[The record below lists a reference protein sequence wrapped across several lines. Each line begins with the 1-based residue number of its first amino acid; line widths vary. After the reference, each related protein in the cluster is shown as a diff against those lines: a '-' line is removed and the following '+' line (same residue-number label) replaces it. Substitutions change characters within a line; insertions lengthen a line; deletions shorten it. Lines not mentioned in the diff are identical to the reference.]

1 MSGANYHEQKDEKGE
16 ELQESKDLVFHS
28 KSPSDTL
35 RLGRR
40 IGRLL
45 HQGDVVALVGELGT
59 GKTQL
64 IKGLASGIGVRRVHY
79 LTSPSFV
86 LVNEYTG
93 KIPFYHIDLFRLGG
107 EKEAQGLG
115 LEEYFQ
121 GKGVTVIEWA
131 DRIPSLLPGELLWI
145 YLYYTGKQTRSIE
158 LIPKGKRYEELLRKC
173 GVENV
178 K

>member
-1 MSGANYHEQKDEKGE
+1 M
-16 ELQESKDLVFHS
+16 VFQS
-28 KSPSDTL
+28 KSPSDTT

-40 IGRLL
+40 IGKLL
-45 HQGDVVALVGELGT
+45 RQGDVVALVGELGA

-86 LVNEYTG
+86 LINEYTG
-93 KIPFYHIDLFRLGG
+93 KIPFYHIDLFRLEG
-107 EKEAQGLG
+107 EKEAEGLG
-115 LEEYFQ
+115 LEEYFR

-131 DRIPSLLPGELLWI
+131 DKIPSILPRELLWI

-158 LIPKGKRYEELLRKC
+158 LIPKGERYEELLKTLSSEFRVRSSKKQT
-173 GVENV
+173 E
-178 K
+178 